1 MGERIKKTGRMVGRT
16 GRGTNGQIDGKM
28 FIECIKTG
36 NKTTNGKKEKK
47 TPKNQEAERKHH

>member
-47 TPKNQEAERKHH
+47 NTKEPGS